1 LAYFITIWFLSE
13 FMIRYFIMEFAA
25 ELKTFLWAMTPIG
38 ELRVAIPLGL
48 TVYKLSLP
56 VVFFLSVA
64 GNLLSVFLILSFLGI
79 FSRWAAVNSR
89 ILNKFF
95 VWLFERTRRNHADKV
110 NEYGVY
116 LLPLF
121 VAIPL
126 PITGGW
132 TGSLIAFVFG
142 IPFKKAFPLIAL
154 GVLVAGVIVSF
165 LTQAGIILEKN
176 FGWQML
182 LGVVLISIFGYL
194 FYKKISKK

>member
-1 LAYFITIWFLSE
+1 
-13 FMIRYFIMEFAA
+13 MEFAA

-38 ELRVAIPLGL
+38 ELRVAIPLAL

-56 VVFFLSVA
+56 VAFFLSVA

-142 IPFKKAFPLIAL
+142 IPFKKAFPLITL

-176 FGWQML
+176 FGWQIL
-182 LGVVLISIFGYL
+182 LGVILISIFGYL